1 MSHVVLDDHLLRD
14 LLVDTPPAGL
24 KRILRTRTPAT
35 TNLFYL
41 RLCRSVV
48 GAAGGSL
55 TGSWPVDRRRALGRT
70 LTALPDDIRV
80 ISMRAIAF
88 DMAEVANDHGL
99 SSLGAEAIAACQVL
113 DAPLYVAE
121 SDDGPR
127 IRAAAGALGID
138 YRTVAH
144 SR

>member
-14 LLVDTPPAGL
+14 LLVDAPPTGL

-48 GAAGGSL
+48 GATGGAL
-55 TGSWPVDRRRALGRT
+55 TGSWPVERRRALGRT
-70 LTALPDDIRV
+70 LVALPDNIRV
-80 ISMRAIAF
+80 VSLRAIAF
-88 DMAEVANDHGL
+88 DMAEKATDYGL
-99 SSLGAEAIAACQVL
+99 SSLGAEAIAACRAL

-127 IRAAAGALGID
+127 IRAAADALGIN
-138 YRTVAH
+138 YRTVSQA
-144 SR
+144 R